1 MLRCMR
7 TTVRLD
13 DHLLAEAKALAA
25 RTGRTLTQLIEDS
38 LRAALAARP
47 EPGSRTIDLPVVRG
61 GRLRPG
67 VNLDSMS
74 DLLDEMEADEAP

>member
-1 MLRCMR
+1 MR

-13 DHLLAEAKALAA
+13 DVLLAEAKALAA
-25 RTGRTLTQLIEDS
+25 RTGRSLTRVIEDS
-38 LRAALAARP
+38 LRETLARRGD
-47 EPGSRTIDLPVVRG
+47 EPRSPVELPVVRG

-74 DLLDEMEADEAP
+74 DLLDIMESDAAR

>member
-1 MLRCMR
+1 MR

-13 DHLLAEAKALAA
+13 DALMAEVKTLAA
-25 RTGRTLTQLIEDS
+25 RTGRTLTQVMEDS
-38 LRAALAARP
+38 LRAALARG
-47 EPGSRTIDLPVVRG
+47 ENGERKQVKLPVVRG

-74 DLLDEMEADEAP
+74 DLLDIMEGDATP

>member
-1 MLRCMR
+1 MR

-13 DHLLAEAKALAA
+13 DAILAEAKSLAA
-25 RTGRTLTQLIEDS
+25 RTNRSLTQVIEDS
-38 LRAALAARP
+38 LRETLARRKDEGRP
-47 EPGSRTIDLPVVRG
+47 PVELPVMRG

-74 DLLDEMEADEAP
+74 DLLDTMEPDAAR

>member
-1 MLRCMR
+1 MR

-13 DHLLAEAKALAA
+13 DELLAEAKGLAA
-25 RTGRTLTQLIEDS
+25 RTGRTLTEVIEDS
-38 LRAALAARP
+38 LREVLARRSEGHG
-47 EPGSRTIDLPVVRG
+47 EPAELPVVRG

-74 DLLDEMEADEAP
+74 ELLDIMEADEAP

>member
-13 DHLLAEAKALAA
+13 DTLLAEAKALAA
-25 RTGRTLTQLIEDS
+25 RTGRTLTQVIEDS
-38 LRAALAARP
+38 LRQALAGRP
-47 EPGSRTIDLPVVRG
+47 AGQEGRVELPVVRG

-74 DLLDEMEADEAP
+74 DLLDIMEPDAAP

>member
-1 MLRCMR
+1 MLICMR

-13 DHLLAEAKALAA
+13 DTLMRDAKAFAA

-38 LRAALAARP
+38 LRSALVQREPRSSDRP
-47 EPGSRTIDLPVVRG
+47 ELPVVDG

-67 VNLDSMS
+67 VDLDSMS
-74 DLLDEMEADEAP
+74 DLLETMERDAAD